1 MELRTT
7 RELRRN
13 AQIDKSMRKKAE
25 TPDASAGVGAKPA
38 RTGALTDKMTLSQQ
52 AVEYIDRQ
60 REQLLRELAEHR
72 AKQQGRWAEAQ
83 APKEPADK
91 LTLSRQAVAFVEEQS
106 RKMWDE
112 VREREQQRQSRM
124 NAEPSS
130 DELDLLSQ
138 GLKVLEL
145 CRKIAAS
152 IMKGDKVPPEDLKF
166 LMENDPYGYRLAMA
180 LRRHKEDPEEVD
192 SVLEDEEN
200 RNSGGEEASGGDAPS
215 VEAAAPAGGG
225 ASASTMTE

>member
-7 RELRRN
+7 REMRRN
-13 AQIDKSMRKKAE
+13 VQIDKVMGKKAG
-25 TPDASAGVGAKPA
+25 TPDTPAG
-38 RTGALTDKMTLSQQ
+38 
-52 AVEYIDRQ
+52 
-60 REQLLRELAEHR
+60 
-72 AKQQGRWAEAQ
+72 AQ
-83 APKEPADK
+83 APQRKEPVDK

-145 CRKIAAS
+145 CEKIAAS
-152 IMKGDKVPPEDLKF
+152 IMKGDKVPPEDLRF
-166 LMENDPYGYRLAMA
+166 LMENDPDGYRLAMA
-180 LRRHKEDPEEVD
+180 LRRQKEDPEEVD

-200 RNSGGEEASGGDAPS
+200 RDSSTEETSGGGETPS
-215 VEAAAPAGGG
+215 VEAAAPAEGGGG
-225 ASASTMTE
+225 ASTTTE